1 MLQAVET
8 KWDGRWETE
17 EKEQGAVEEKRARGV
32 HPHGDGK
39 SPQAIERKGV
49 EVRPLRKR
57 VRKPLEVKELNDG
70 NGREDE
76 VRVRSGV
83 RIGAGAWQTRG
94 MVACGYGLVK

>member
-32 HPHGDGK
+32 HPHCDGK

-49 EVRPLRKR
+49 EVRPLRKI
-57 VRKPLEVKELNDG
+57 VRKPLIAKGLNDG
-70 NGREDE
+70 NDGAKRRRSATWGLDRCWSLANTGED
-76 VRVRSGV
+76 SMPV
-83 RIGAGAWQTRG
+83 RIG
-94 MVACGYGLVK
+94 